1 LNKDALAL
9 VGAWGSQET
18 ELQSTLMDLIAGAV
32 LVKLGRDRVTIS
44 SRDLKTLAEEWEIDR
59 TVGAVSGFTIS
70 VRPRDP
76 ELPLKVDAD
85 IAEFPDLETLAASHP
100 HDRLVDPAMVLRFIQ
115 MEFTDVNYHTHED
128 VSRFATRAADPG
140 RTYRQMSDA
149 GFASFVEWVDE
160 QPIPTIEE
168 TPPAKTK
175 LVPLVTTNKMAEVD
189 GINPIAFDRVEELLD
204 YATCYGAFDESSI
217 CSVGQAR
224 RGALAAYKEV
234 LGLVDGAFDG
244 RLGDGVPVPLE
255 PVAYHHYPE
264 GDLDADPVVCEP
276 LSVHRIAELFDYA
289 TCYGEFDSSTP
300 DGTISKYGEKM
311 TSPMNAERRAAIGV
325 FETVLGINEVGCK
338 VETVEINRGDV
349 PPGLAIDGEPEDPIA
364 LHE

>member
-59 TVGAVSGFTIS
+59 TVGAVTGFTIS

-85 IAEFPDLETLAASHP
+85 IAEFPDLETLAAHHP
-100 HDRLVDPAMVLRFIQ
+100 HDRLVDPAMVLRHIDTFAGQ
-115 MEFTDVNYHTHED
+115 ED
-128 VSRFATRAADPG
+128 DDEQLAGFVIAAAKPG
-140 RTYRQMSDA
+140 ITYRQLAMQ
-149 GFASFVEWVDE
+149 GFATFVEWVDE
-160 QPIPTIEE
+160 QPIPTADE

-175 LVPLVTTNKMAEVD
+175 LVPLVTTNKMGEGVG
-189 GINPIAFDRVEELLD
+189 GINPIGFDRVEELLE
-204 YATCYGAFDESSI
+204 AVTGYGAWDENSI
-217 CSVGQAR
+217 CSIREEQ
-224 RGALAAYKEV
+224 RGEIVAYKKV
-234 LGLVDGAFDG
+234 LGLLNTEFDG
-244 RLGDGVPVPLE
+244 RLGDGVPVLSE
-255 PVAYHHYPE
+255 PATYHYYPK
-264 GDLDADPVVCEP
+264 GDLDADPVICTP
-276 LSVHRIAELFDYA
+276 LSVNRIAELFDYA

-300 DGTISKYGEKM
+300 DGTLSAYGEKM

-349 PPGLAIDGEPEDPIA
+349 PPGLAIDGEPEDPLA